1 MLTRSHGARA
11 RDRTSRPDAST
22 EMNADRARVLAESL
36 HHGQRDGVGAPLIEH
51 IRRVALSVPRRVR
64 VVAWLHESLEHTS
77 ISEEALLAEGLS
89 IDGLRALRLLTRNL
103 DSQSD
108 TIYLAH
114 IELIACAI
122 GPGADTARTV
132 KRADLTDR
140 MLHPLTRRGGWSP
153 PYQLGL
159 EILDRAAGP
168 LYMAGS
174 GQGRAGERGH
184 P

>member
-1 MLTRSHGARA
+1 MFRGAY
-11 RDRTSRPDAST
+11 
-22 EMNADRARVLAESL
+22 EL
-36 HHGQRDGVGAPLIEH
+36 
-51 IRRVALSVPRRVR
+51 
-64 VVAWLHESLEHTS
+64 VAWLHESLEHTS

-89 IDGLRALRLLTRNL
+89 IDELRALRLLTRHL

-114 IELIACAI
+114 IELIARAR
-122 GPGADTARTV
+122 GAGADTARTV

-140 MLHPLTRRGGWSP
+140 MLHPLTRPGGWSP

-168 LYMAGS
+168 VYMAG
-174 GQGRAGERGH
+174 
-184 P
+184 